1 MIKIRVLHGPN
12 LNLLG
17 VRERDV
23 YGSTTLSQINEHI
36 KAYAES
42 LDVHVEISQFNSEGE
57 LVDALQEAGDWAD
70 VIVINPGAYTHYS
83 IALRDAVA
91 AVKVPTIEVHLSNIQ
106 AREEFRH
113 ESVIAPV
120 CVGQI
125 SGFGPHS
132 YLLALQAAKYLVE
145 GRVGGFSDV

>member
-17 VRERDV
+17 VREQDI
-23 YGSTTLSQINEHI
+23 YGSTTLSQIDERI
-36 KAYAES
+36 KACAES
-42 LDVHVEISQFNSEGE
+42 MGVHVEISQFNSEGE
-57 LVDALQEAGDWAD
+57 LVNAIQEAGNWAD

-91 AVKVPTIEVHLSNIQ
+91 AVKVPTIEVHLSNIH

-125 SGFGPHS
+125 SGFGPDS
-132 YLLALQAAKYLVE
+132 YLLGLQAAKYLAEQGIKGTSGV
-145 GRVGGFSDV
+145 